1 MIFTEDAFKELNNT
15 FGSTKAECLQKKGYH
30 LNRHVMNCADLSRI
44 INSDQVQS
52 KLREQRTSIRV
63 HDKSKKNP
71 LKNKSIMLRLN
82 PFAKKRAELVAKREE
97 DRKKNRA
104 AAIKAKR
111 GKDGQKA
118 KKLRTKRD

>member
-1 MIFTEDAFKELNNT
+1 
-15 FGSTKAECLQKKGYH
+15 

-63 HDKSKKNP
+63 HDKAKKNP